1 MTGTPRHLYQF
12 PLSLYCEKTTWNLE
26 AKGIA
31 YTAVNLIP
39 GPHMLTA
46 WRLAS
51 IRTLPVLLDGNVAV
65 GDSTDIALYLEKTYP
80 SPSLLP
86 SNPEQ
91 REAVLSLEQYFDD
104 IGDHVRRCV
113 WSLAVDSPRVN
124 EIFFRGYATRHPV
137 LERLLRPVLRQMIR
151 RTFDVR
157 PARVTESW
165 RQVMN
170 ALERIEQRIK
180 ENAGGYLVGSSFTLA
195 DLTAAAM
202 LAPLIGPEESPWP
215 DHHVTDGNADQRKL
229 FRNRPAGEWV
239 LRMYQQHRHAG
250 RHADRHSSA
259 QALRQEASA
268 ATP

>member
-1 MTGTPRHLYQF
+1 MTGKSRRLYQF

-31 YTAVNLIP
+31 YTHVNLIP

-46 WRLAS
+46 WRLAG

-86 SNPEQ
+86 TNPEQ

-124 EIFFRGYATRHPV
+124 EIFFHGYSTRHPV

-157 PARVTESW
+157 PARVTASW
-165 RQVMN
+165 QHVMN
-170 ALERIEQRIK
+170 ALELVEQRTNG
-180 ENAGGYLVGSSFTLA
+180 NAGCYLVGNAFTLA

-202 LAPLIGPEESPWP
+202 LAPLIGPEQSPWP
-215 DHHVTDGNADQRKL
+215 DRHVTDGNADQRAL

-239 LRMYQQHRHAG
+239 LHMYQQHRQAV
-250 RHADRHSSA
+250 RQESSA
-259 QALRQEASA
+259 AM
-268 ATP
+268 P